1 LRAVQ
6 TLVRNVAVAALLAV
20 PLLMVFGLSQ
30 LAGFLGPVLTAT
42 NSATAL
48 QVVVVPRPTAALSS
62 RIAPVVETPPPT
74 LAPPTPTAAP
84 ATPIGTPRTQG
95 QPATIGN
102 TDGRGAVLRADP
114 VSGRQVAALRDRQVV
129 YVLDRTRAGGA
140 EWAHVR
146 TTEGAEGWVISVV
159 LQPQAQP

>member
-1 LRAVQ
+1 LLAVQ
-6 TLVRNVAVAALLAV
+6 TLVRNVAVTLLLAV

-30 LAGFLGPVLTAT
+30 LVGFWAAGPTTTGTAR
-42 NSATAL
+42 AF
-48 QVVVVPRPTAALSS
+48 QVVVVPRPTPALSS
-62 RIAPVVETPPPT
+62 RVAPAVETSPPT
-74 LAPPTPTAAP
+74 LAPPPPTAPP
-84 ATPIGTPRTQG
+84 ATRVATPQTQG

-129 YVLDRTRAGGA
+129 YVLDRTAAGGA
-140 EWAHVR
+140 EWARVR
-146 TTEGAEGWVISVV
+146 TAEGAEGWVIGVV